1 MLVTTP
7 SYIVSVT
14 LSDPSLSVSVFCFPD
29 NGILSSMTVTR
40 AMADMESIKHE
51 ITEMMKKIEE
61 CETSINNCMNTKCD
75 AIEANIKQ
83 YINATV
89 CVHINGIFKRLK
101 LLPQNNAD
109 KQNMSKSD
117 DKLVVVPTD
126 NPPKND
132 GSIVGTIDNQPSE
145 AAAPEATT
153 GRLEPSTAAKP
164 VPLESANTRPP
175 KHDVCISGLKKAT
188 SNDDV
193 HAHLMDLGVSDIV
206 SISRISDESSVSAT
220 FRITINDHSIKHNV
234 YDRNRYK
241 EGIKVIPYRF
251 YKTDKMQPSVNS
263 NNRNHPIKHP
273 QRSKD
278 NRDNSNSSTW
288 QPTRGNHTRSH
299 NRPHS
304 NYNSHVN
311 KTDYDNQQN
320 QMNHVC
326 PPRNTYVVPAIP
338 QHYNPYSPLQYNN
351 TAITS
356 TQTVKA

>member
-1 MLVTTP
+1 
-7 SYIVSVT
+7 
-14 LSDPSLSVSVFCFPD
+14 
-29 NGILSSMTVTR
+29 MT
-40 AMADMESIKHE
+40 
-51 ITEMMKKIEE
+51 
-61 CETSINNCMNTKCD
+61 
-75 AIEANIKQ
+75 
-83 YINATV
+83 
-89 CVHINGIFKRLK
+89 
-101 LLPQNNAD
+101 
-109 KQNMSKSD
+109 
-117 DKLVVVPTD
+117 TD

-132 GSIVGTIDNQPSE
+132 GSIVETIDDQPSE

-263 NNRNHPIKHP
+263 NNRNHQIKHP
-273 QRSKD
+273 QRSRD
-278 NRDNSNSSTW
+278 NSDNSNSSTW
-288 QPTRGNHTRSH
+288 QPTRGNHTRKSH
-299 NRPHS
+299 NRPYS

-311 KTDYDNQQN
+311 KTNYDNQQN

-326 PPRNTYVVPAIP
+326 PPMNTYVVPAIP

-351 TAITS
+351 TAITP
-356 TQTVKA
+356 TQTVNAYPQHTSCGYNGQNQTHNAGFTNSVQQPQTHLTHPHQGHHQH